1 MKDLEFLG
9 YGFCPI
15 CKRPVEK
22 IFSAEFYCPSCQ
34 ITWRLHVPGR
44 KTLES
49 TEDKTKKWKKAS

>member
-22 IFSAEFYCPSCQ
+22 TFSTEFHCPSCQ
-34 ITWRLHVPGR
+34 ITWHPHVPG
-44 KTLES
+44 KETIEY
-49 TEDKTKKWKKAS
+49 KTKKWKKAS